1 MFHDFFPSN
10 VLIQI
15 FLSYFLLHWTM
26 LFDDEA
32 EIDIDVIMATVLS
45 DFCFII
51 LMKTAVQNKF

>member
-1 MFHDFFPSN
+1 MLSCYD
-10 VLIQI
+10 LD

-32 EIDIDVIMATVLS
+32 EMDIDVIMATVLS

-51 LMKTAVQNKF
+51 LMKTAVPNKF